1 MKSNYLKKVGY
12 TFQYYLK
19 IFKCIN
25 MNIELFKYLV
35 TTKPLIAKEFWS
47 HVIDMKLVTRKEHE
61 KKYLSFK
68 LFLIYE
74 NKNN

>member
-25 MNIELFKYLV
+25 MNVELFKY
-35 TTKPLIAKEFWS
+35 F
-47 HVIDMKLVTRKEHE
+47 
-61 KKYLSFK
+61 
-68 LFLIYE
+68 
-74 NKNN
+74 